1 MKMTNKEMKDQS
13 FKEAME
19 SLKRKNEQRVTEMA
33 LQMIPALEGR
43 KNLESQGNDSEDFIE
58 ISVWT
63 LKEALVKAYELGK
76 GWY

>member
-1 MKMTNKEMKDQS
+1 MKMTNKDMKDKS
-13 FKEAME
+13 FKDAME
-19 SLKRKNEQRVTEMA
+19 SLKKKNEQRVTEMA
-33 LQMIPALEGR
+33 LQMIPELEGR
-43 KNLESQGNDSEDFIE
+43 GDLEAHGNDSEDFIE

>member
-1 MKMTNKEMKDQS
+1 MTNKEMKDQS

-19 SLKRKNEQRVTEMA
+19 SMKRKNEQRVTEMA
-33 LQMIPALEGR
+33 LQMIPALAGR
-43 KNLESQGNDSEDFIE
+43 KNLESHGNDSEDFIE

-63 LKEALVKAYELGK
+63 LKEALVKAYELGR

>member
-1 MKMTNKEMKDQS
+1 MTNKDMKDKS
-13 FKEAME
+13 FKDAME
-19 SLKRKNEQRVTEMA
+19 SLKKKNEQRVTEMA
-33 LQMIPALEGR
+33 LQMIPELEGR
-43 KNLESQGNDSEDFIE
+43 GDLEAHGNDSEDFIE